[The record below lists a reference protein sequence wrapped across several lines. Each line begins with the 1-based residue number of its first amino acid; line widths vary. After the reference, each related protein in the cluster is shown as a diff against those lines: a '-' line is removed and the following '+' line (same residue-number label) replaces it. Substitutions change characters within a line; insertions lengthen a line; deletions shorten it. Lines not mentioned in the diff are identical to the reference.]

1 VRAISDPS
9 RLLGLDVARGLAVL
23 GMFGAHLGAPD
34 DVVLAD
40 PASWGAVVH
49 GRSSILFA
57 VLAGVSIA
65 LLSGGRS
72 RFEDREDAGAARA
85 RSRIRI
91 VVRALLIFL
100 IGVALTALDTNI
112 IVILE
117 YYALMFLFAVPMI
130 RWRARSLFVLAGAWA
145 VVSPVIVVLLG
156 TVAAAYGGSEENLLV
171 ELLVTGG
178 YPVIAWMSF
187 LWFGMGIG
195 RLDLTAP
202 VIAARVIGV
211 GVVLAV
217 VGYALG
223 VATTDPSAPGIH
235 ASFGP
240 EGVILEPDWTLLLG
254 IEAHSGTTFEIVGS
268 SGVAAAIIGSALL
281 VARPLRA
288 VLFPIESVGATALS
302 TYSLHVVA
310 YAVLFPDNEPT
321 PSAWPWFAVTALA
334 LCSLW
339 RSVLGRG
346 PLERLMTAVSV
357 RAAEGVRPRQVRA
370 EAAD

>member
-1 VRAISDPS
+1 MRAISDPS

-34 DVVLAD
+34 DLVLTD
-40 PASWGAVVH
+40 PASWGAIVH

-72 RFEDREDAGAARA
+72 RFEDREDVGAARA

-100 IGVALTALDTNI
+100 IGAGLTALDTNI
-112 IVILE
+112 LVILQ
-117 YYALMFLFAVPMI
+117 YYALMFLLAVPMM
-130 RWRARSLFVLAGAWA
+130 RRRARSLFLLAGAWA
-145 VVSPVIVVLLG
+145 IVSPVIVVLLG
-156 TVAAAYGGSEENLLV
+156 TVAEAYGGLEENLLV

-202 VIAARVIGV
+202 VVAVRLLGV
-211 GVVLAV
+211 GVGLAV

-223 VATTDPSAPGIH
+223 VATTDPSVPVVQ
-235 ASFGP
+235 ASFGA
-240 EGVILEPDWTLLLG
+240 EGVILEPDWSLLLG
-254 IEAHSGTTFEIVGS
+254 LEAHSGTTFEIVGS
-268 SGVAAAIIGSALL
+268 SGVAAAIIGSSLL
-281 VARPLRA
+281 VARPLRP

-310 YAVLFPDNEPT
+310 YALLFPDDDPT
-321 PSAWPWFAVTALA
+321 LSAWLWFAVTALV
-334 LCSLW
+334 LCTLW
-339 RSVLGRG
+339 RLLFGRG
-346 PLERLMTAVSV
+346 PLERLITAVSV
-357 RAAEGVRPRQVRA
+357 RAAEGVGPRKVRA
-370 EAAD
+370 GPAD